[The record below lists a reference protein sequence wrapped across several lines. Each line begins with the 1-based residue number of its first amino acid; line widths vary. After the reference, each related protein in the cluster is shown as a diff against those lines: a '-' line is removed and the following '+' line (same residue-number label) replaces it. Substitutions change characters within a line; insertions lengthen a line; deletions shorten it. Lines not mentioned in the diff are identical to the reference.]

1 MGQSEKVYENNG
13 DRAVFSAGC
22 GMERSEDESAYGR
35 ERPRLRLPREILAL
49 VVPALSVPRVNPKPD
64 HSLISSASRMY
75 RNRIGTEGTHETL
88 HEQSR
93 SPGDISI
100 GSECGGDLV

>member
-1 MGQSEKVYENNG
+1 MGWSNNVHENNG
-13 DRAVFSAGC
+13 DRLLFPTRCEMKQSK
-22 GMERSEDESAYGR
+22 DESAYGR

>member
-1 MGQSEKVYENNG
+1 MAQSKHERANNEHNSIHPTTSRNG
-13 DRAVFSAGC
+13 
-22 GMERSEDESAYGR
+22 RSNYGSGKGR
-35 ERPRLRLPREILAL
+35 ERPRIRLPREILAL

-64 HSLISSASRMY
+64 DSLISSASRMY

-93 SPGDISI
+93 SQAISALDRSAAEI
-100 GSECGGDLV
+100 